1 MFNKVTL
8 IGNLGR
14 DPELRHF
21 EGGSMVAKFSI
32 ATNENY
38 KDRAGEWQT
47 KTEWHEIVSW
57 GPLAQRAE
65 NALKKGS
72 LVFVEGKLTTR
83 KWQDKDG
90 NDRYT
95 TEVVAGIIKPLEK
108 RESGS
113 SGIPN
118 TGFPSIEDR
127 FETAPKATATPA
139 APQATASPAAPV
151 DDDLPF

>member
-8 IGNLGR
+8 IGHLGK
-14 DPELRHF
+14 DPEVRHF

-38 KDRAGEWQT
+38 KDRTGEWQT
-47 KTEWHEIVSW
+47 KTEWHDIVCW
-57 GPLAQRAE
+57 GSLAERVE
-65 NALKKGS
+65 KMLKKGN
-72 LVFVEGKLTTR
+72 LAFIEGKLTTR

-95 TEVVAGIIKPLEK
+95 TEVVSNLVKSLER

-113 SGIPN
+113 AEVADS
-118 TGFPSIEDR
+118 GFPSIDDR
-127 FETAPKATATPA
+127 FETTTTKTPGTETK
-139 APQATASPAAPV
+139 PIE
-151 DDDLPF
+151 DDLPF

>member
-14 DPELRHF
+14 DPEVRHF
-21 EGGSMVAKFSI
+21 EGGSMVAKFSL

-38 KDRAGEWQT
+38 RDRNGEWQT
-47 KTEWHEIVSW
+47 KTEWHDIVCW
-57 GPLAQRAE
+57 GPLAERVE
-65 NALKKGS
+65 KNLKKGN

-95 TEVVAGIIKPLEK
+95 TEVVSNLVKSLER
-108 RESGS
+108 REPGS
-113 SGIPN
+113 ASI
-118 TGFPSIEDR
+118 TDKGFPSIEDR
-127 FETAPKATATPA
+127 FETSAPKTAENTPK
-139 APQATASPAAPV
+139 PE